1 MIGWT
6 VVVVDLCFFDEAAE
20 VVVVVDL
27 WIVVV
32 VVDLWIVVVVE
43 FDAVVVVV
51 AAGADARQVGTVT
64 TFESSVTAPL
74 RAKTRP

>member
-20 VVVVVDL
+20 V
-27 WIVVV
+27 VVV